1 MLSWL
6 DFSAILQQFVLMSSR
21 PSGNRVTWG
30 KKLGHWTNLKED
42 LVDTGGHIFE
52 SVIMNLAQNVCID
65 DF

>member
-1 MLSWL
+1 M
-6 DFSAILQQFVLMSSR
+6 FVSMSSR

-30 KKLGHWTNLKED
+30 KKLGHLTNLKED
-42 LVDTGGHIFE
+42 LVNTRGHIFE